1 MVVFLTMSITCR
13 RALLSV
19 IRRDMVPMVG
29 VSIKLNPIKIS
40 EVLLSSFSSI
50 SICLKALRKM
60 MLLELLVSR
69 KFFLPR
75 YRYIYGDDYNIIMR
89 NLDSLH
95 FFGKEDDLLT
105 FKLL

>member
-1 MVVFLTMSITCR
+1 
-13 RALLSV
+13 
-19 IRRDMVPMVG
+19 
-29 VSIKLNPIKIS
+29 
-40 EVLLSSFSSI
+40 
-50 SICLKALRKM
+50 M